1 MIPDFQ
7 SIMLP
12 LLEITG
18 DKKEHTI
25 QEVRDSL
32 AKNFSL
38 SEEERSKILSKSKQK
53 MFANRVG
60 WARTYL
66 KKAGL
71 LEYCGVGSFVITEQG
86 LKVLQE
92 KPLKINVK
100 YLKRFPEL
108 LEFIKPPKKIVH
120 PKDKDIELILEKKH
134 QKIYWKLVM
143 KNYRKNYYLIY
154 WKKLNNVLQNFLR
167 D

>member
-1 MIPDFQ
+1 MIPDYQ

-12 LLEITG
+12 LLEIAG

-38 SEEERSKILSKSKQK
+38 TEEERSKLLSKSKQK
-53 MFANRVG
+53 MFDNRIG

-66 KKAGL
+66 KKAKL
-71 LEYCGVGSFVITEQG
+71 LVYEPKGYFKITNRG

-100 YLKRFPEL
+100 YLKRFPEP
-108 LEFIKPPKKIVH
+108 LEFIKPSKKIVH
-120 PKDKDIELILEKKH
+120 P
-134 QKIYWKLVM
+134 
-143 KNYRKNYYLIY
+143 
-154 WKKLNNVLQNFLR
+154 
-167 D
+167 